1 MEFYI
6 LQFILFLLIFVRTLS
21 LLAVAPIFSYSV
33 IPIQIRIS
41 ISIFLALALFPAL
54 KNTLPKMN
62 LDFLSFVIAGLIEV
76 FIGLFIG
83 FACSLIFYGMQLAGE
98 LIGFDIGFNVATLFD
113 PENGTSGVTGLFLY
127 YVSLLIFLIL
137 NGHHFIFESLK
148 LSYESV
154 PISGI
159 TLSDGLY
166 KQLFKICASIFVI
179 GIKIAAPI
187 IITMFLTNIALGILS
202 RVVPQMNI
210 FMVGFSLKIAVGIA
224 ILMIIFPFIFF
235 IFKKLL
241 MNFEYDIV
249 ELVRMM

>member
-6 LQFILFLLIFVRTLS
+6 LQFILFLLIFIRTLS

-33 IPIQIRIS
+33 IPIQVRIS
-41 ISIFLALALFPAL
+41 ISVFFALALFPSL

-62 LDFLSFVIAGLIEV
+62 LDLLSFMLAGIVEV
-76 FIGLFIG
+76 MIGLMIG

-98 LIGFDIGFNVATLFD
+98 LIGFDIGFNVATVFD
-113 PENGTSGVTGLFLY
+113 PENGTSGVTGIFLY
-127 YVSLLIFLIL
+127 YFALLIFLIL

-148 LSYESV
+148 LSYESI
-154 PISGI
+154 PISGFKF
-159 TLSDGLY
+159 SDEMY
-166 KQLFKICASIFVI
+166 KQLIKISASMFIIAV
-179 GIKIAAPI
+179 KIAAPVI
-187 IITMFLTNIALGILS
+187 VTLFLTNIALGILS

-210 FMVGFSLKIAVGIA
+210 FMVGFSLKIAVGII
-224 ILMIIFPFIFF
+224 ILTMIIPFIFF

-249 ELVRMM
+249 ELIRLM